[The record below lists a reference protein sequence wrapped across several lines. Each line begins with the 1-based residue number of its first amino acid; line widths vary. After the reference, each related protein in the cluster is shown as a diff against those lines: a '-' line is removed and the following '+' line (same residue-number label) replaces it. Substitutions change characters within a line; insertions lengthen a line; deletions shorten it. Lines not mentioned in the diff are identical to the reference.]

1 MGLDMYLSANAYSGG
16 GYRHVRQSDSP
27 EDKREVKVYDA
38 VLKALG
44 LKHGDFPEL
53 KSLEVHLS
61 VGYWR
66 KANAIHRWFVNECGG
81 GVDRCQPIDV
91 GREDLQA
98 LLAAA
103 ESILATVVKGEV
115 VIEEGLFSKYETYPD
130 ATLDEE
136 LAAELL
142 PTQTGFF
149 FGSTEYDYSYVM
161 DLESTVDQ
169 LKAILGH
176 EKLANVDSFTY
187 QASW

>member
-1 MGLDMYLSANAYSGG
+1 MYLSANVYSGG
-16 GYRHVRQSDSP
+16 GYEHVRKSDIP
-27 EDKREVKVYDA
+27 EDKSEVRVYDA
-38 VLKALG
+38 ALKALG
-44 LKHGDFPEL
+44 LQNGDFPEL
-53 KSLEVHLS
+53 KSVEIRLS
-61 VGYWR
+61 IGYWR
-66 KANAIHRWFVNECGG
+66 KANAIHRWFVNQHGG
-81 GVDRCQPIDV
+81 GVDKCQPIDV

-103 ESILATVVKGEV
+103 ESILATVVKGEA
-115 VIEEGLFSKYETYPD
+115 VIEEGLFGKYESYPD

-142 PTQTGFF
+142 PSQAGFF

-161 DLESTVDQ
+161 DLESTVHQ

-176 EKLANVDSFTY
+176 KKLANVGDFTY